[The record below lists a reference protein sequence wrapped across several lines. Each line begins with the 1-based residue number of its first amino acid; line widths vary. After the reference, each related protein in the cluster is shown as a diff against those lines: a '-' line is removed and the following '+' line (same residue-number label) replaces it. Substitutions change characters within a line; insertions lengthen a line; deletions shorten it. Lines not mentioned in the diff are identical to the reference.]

1 MRLFLDANVLFSA
14 AWSDDNRLRVFFDLA
29 DSGVCL
35 LVSSAFAMDE
45 AQRNIA
51 LKRPESASRLSAL
64 FARIERVAEA
74 RPAVA
79 QWAVE
84 QGVPAKDAPILAAAR
99 QAGAEVLVTGDVAH
113 FGHLFDR
120 EVEGLRVLSPAAALV
135 FLLDR
140 NDPAAAR

>member
-51 LKRPESASRLSAL
+51 LKRPESASRLSA
-64 FARIERVAEA
+64 AHIERVAEA

-79 QWAVE
+79 QWAVG
-84 QGVPAKDAPILAAAR
+84 QGLPAKDAPILAAAR
-99 QAGAEVLVTGDVAH
+99 QAGADVLVTGDATH

-120 EVEGLRVLSPAAALV
+120 EVEGLRVLSPAAALA

>member
-51 LKRPESASRLSAL
+51 LKRPECASRLSA
-64 FARIERVAEA
+64 ARIERVAEA
-74 RPAVA
+74 HPAVA
-79 QWAVE
+79 QWAVG
-84 QGVPAKDAPILAAAR
+84 QGLPAKDAPILAAAR
-99 QAGAEVLVTGDVAH
+99 QAGADVLVTGDATH

-120 EVEGLRVLSPAAALV
+120 EVEGLRVLSPAAALA

-140 NDPAAAR
+140 NDPAAVR